1 MKSPRVFISYSRQ
14 DLRFAR
20 CIACAI
26 KEAGGNPWLD
36 LEQIKP
42 GQQWPDET
50 LNQLRDSDHVILIL
64 SQQSVHGRG
73 FVRKEFLEAIE
84 EAGRRKS
91 DFIFTFKTDDCEI
104 PVPLQHIHCVSNR
117 NKGINQIIAAMKL
130 PVKEKSRCNC
140 QSMIAVV
147 VMLLF
152 ILTAS
157 VAAIVYWYCTT
168 KI

>member
-20 CIACAI
+20 CMVCAI

-50 LNQLRDSDHVILIL
+50 LIQLRNSDYVILIL
-64 SQQSVHGRG
+64 SQQSVHGKG
-73 FVRKEFLEAIE
+73 FVRKEFIEAIE

-104 PVPLQHIHCVSNR
+104 PKALQHINCVSNR
-117 NKGINQIIAAMKL
+117 NNGINQIIAAMKL
-130 PVKEKSRCNC
+130 PVVRKSRCKC
-140 QSMIAVV
+140 QSMTIAVV
-147 VMLLF
+147 MMLF

-157 VAAIVYWYCTT
+157 VAAIAYWYST
-168 KI
+168 KKI